1 MLSRQSA
8 ATVGDAFADWFKA
21 VGVERHALHDF
32 LFTRDYPDWVYEA
45 SKRLRTPR
53 LVKEWVMH
61 LQTGRS
67 IDNIADAAKRRSMGQ
82 AILRRL
88 AEDILNELRVAK
100 AQKPWSWDWERKPL
114 DKRLESHLKLDG
126 YLYKDGKLHAPESD
140 VLDTAEAS
148 GVLETLYADLRL
160 AEQATAFH
168 CLKQS
173 EEHWHNRKWDDCI
186 ANARRFLECVLT
198 EVACAHSS
206 KSTGNSLPQKKPFEI
221 RDYLEKAGL
230 METKEKE
237 TLAKEY
243 GLMSETG
250 SHPYIAEQDQARLL
264 RQIALIWAQFVLLR
278 WQGFLAAKP

>member
-1 MLSRQSA
+1 
-8 ATVGDAFADWFKA
+8 
-21 VGVERHALHDF
+21 
-32 LFTRDYPDWVYEA
+32 
-45 SKRLRTPR
+45 
-53 LVKEWVMH
+53 MH

-67 IDNIADAAKRRSMGQ
+67 IDNVADPAKRRSMGQ
-82 AILRRL
+82 AILRKL
-88 AEDILNELRVAK
+88 AEDILNELSVAK
-100 AQKPWSWDWERKPL
+100 AERPWSWDSGPKQLNERL
-114 DKRLESHLKLDG
+114 QSHLSLDG
-126 YLYKDGKLHAPESD
+126 YLYKDGKVLAPESD
-140 VLDTAEAS
+140 VLDTAEAG
-148 GVLETLYADLRL
+148 GVLERLYADLRL
-160 AEQATAFH
+160 SEKETAFH

-198 EVACAHSS
+198 EVACAHSL
-206 KSTGNSLPQKKPFEI
+206 KTTGNSLPQKKPFEI
-221 RDYLEKAGL
+221 RDYLEKARL

-237 TLAKEY
+237 ALAKDY